1 MRFVVNL
8 VHAMG
13 SAAISESQ
21 NHVERLSHHPV
32 MKDIERPDVFL
43 SHSCFLMESNR
54 CLILNGVAQAP
65 TIEMDAMKRFNRFFP
80 IY

>member
-43 SHSCFLMESNR
+43 SHSPT
-54 CLILNGVAQAP
+54 VAFSWSQ
-65 TIEMDAMKRFNRFFP
+65 TDV
-80 IY
+80 